1 MAEVVLSLGANL
13 GNRAATLRAAISMM
27 QETAILTH
35 IVVSPLYETEPV
47 GYTEQPSFLNCAVRG
62 VCVLDPNDLAFSLRA
77 IEHHFGRQSRP
88 RWHERELDIDIIL
101 FGNTIL
107 STEHLCIPHP
117 RMTQRRF
124 VLQPITDIAASMRH
138 PILGKTMEQLLE
150 ECADTHAVTIYTQ
163 QF

>member
-1 MAEVVLSLGANL
+1 M
-13 GNRAATLRAAISMM
+13 
-27 QETAILTH
+27 
-35 IVVSPLYETEPV
+35 
-47 GYTEQPSFLNCAVRG
+47 RG